1 MMTRIDVDYNERD
14 EDGRVVA
21 RVPSGL
27 FAGLQEG
34 QSVSL
39 YDPVDRLWADASV
52 AWLDRKTGAAGF
64 DVNWQSFV
72 DDDLDNSQEPA
83 RHVPVDYHLAGQ
95 SFTSELKVVLVL
107 QALKSNQNLLPS
119 STRHYSFLHRAFLG
133 FRSRSTRPEDRKPLV
148 CDYAIQQTAK
158 DSVRRSSSTLEFL
171 PISAEWEI
179 VKLCR

>member
-14 EDGRVVA
+14 EDGRVVT

-72 DDDLDNSQEPA
+72 DDDLDNSQESA
-83 RHVPVDYHLAGQ
+83 RHVPVDYHLTGQ
-95 SFTSELKVVLVL
+95 SFTSELMVVLVL
-107 QALKSNQNLLPS
+107 QRLEDNQGLLSS
-119 STRHYSFLHRAFLG
+119 STRHYSFLYRALLG
-133 FRSRSTRPEDRKPLV
+133 FRSRANRTKDRKPLV
-148 CDYAIQQTAK
+148 CDYSIQQTVK
-158 DSVRRSSSTLEFL
+158 NPVRRSSSTLEFF